1 RHAEGVTC
9 AVFAPDGKTVITAS
23 HDSTL
28 RAWDTATGKELR
40 RFVGHRG
47 PVRQIALSPNGALLA
62 SWGEIAE
69 EQDHIRIWDVAKSKE
84 LLQLDLPQ
92 RWVDS
97 LAWASDSKTL
107 AIGGDEGNVQ
117 IWDAVSGKELRS
129 FVGHKG
135 SVGSV
140 AFSPD
145 GKMLAWAGRKDGSVR
160 LVD

>member
-1 RHAEGVTC
+1 GGLGMVAARNGNPITDDAPTQVRQPLDPDARAGERKPIVDAFGDPLPPGAIARMGTTRFRHAEGVTC

-23 HDSTL
+23 LDSTL

-84 LLQLDLPQ
+84 LLQ
-92 RWVDS
+92 
-97 LAWASDSKTL
+97 
-107 AIGGDEGNVQ
+107 
-117 IWDAVSGKELRS
+117 
-129 FVGHKG
+129 
-135 SVGSV
+135 
-140 AFSPD
+140 
-145 GKMLAWAGRKDGSVR
+145 
-160 LVD
+160 